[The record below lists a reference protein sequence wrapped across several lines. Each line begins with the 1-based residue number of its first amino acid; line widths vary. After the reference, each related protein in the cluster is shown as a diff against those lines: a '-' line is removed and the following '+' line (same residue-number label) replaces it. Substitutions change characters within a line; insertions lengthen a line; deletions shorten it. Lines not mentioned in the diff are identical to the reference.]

1 MTISKSTI
9 LPSAAIT
16 GVRLVAPGINVTTLQ
31 ISCLL

>member
-1 MTISKSTI
+1 MTIFKSTI